1 MNKLKTHASR
11 FALALLAAP
20 AALAHEGH
28 GLAGSHWH
36 ASDVFGLLVVGGL
49 AALIYW
55 LSRGGK

>member
-1 MNKLKTHASR
+1 MLKKSAGC
-11 FALALLAAP
+11 AALLLSSS

-28 GLAGSHWH
+28 GFAGSHWH
-36 ASDVFGLLVVGGL
+36 ASDVSGLLLAGGV